1 MEKTTMLTDKEL
13 DQVSGGAGGT
23 RDMGYRTV
31 SNLKESY
38 LPLRSRPYYSDN
50 NEIGELYNGDTVRIT
65 DSSLIYSSDGH
76 QYYHVYD
83 PKSRQSGYANAAF
96 LRKQS

>member
-13 DQVSGGAGGT
+13 DQVSGGTGGT

-31 SNLKESY
+31 SNLKKSY
-38 LPLRSRPYYSDN
+38 LALRSRPYYSDN

-65 DSSLIYSSDGH
+65 GPDSVVKKFGEEIE
-76 QYYHVYD
+76 
-83 PKSRQSGYANAAF
+83 KISGYY
-96 LRKQS
+96 S